1 MAPVLSECTGVEVEK
16 ATPKLAR
23 SHRSQ
28 VTSAVTQAK
37 ARSSASA
44 LEQETAV
51 CFLVFQAI
59 KEEPRKTQ

>member
-16 ATPKLAR
+16 VTPKSAK

-28 VTSAVTQAK
+28 VTQAK
-37 ARSSASA
+37 ARSSASV
-44 LEQETAV
+44 LERETTV
-51 CFLVFQAI
+51 FFLVFQAI